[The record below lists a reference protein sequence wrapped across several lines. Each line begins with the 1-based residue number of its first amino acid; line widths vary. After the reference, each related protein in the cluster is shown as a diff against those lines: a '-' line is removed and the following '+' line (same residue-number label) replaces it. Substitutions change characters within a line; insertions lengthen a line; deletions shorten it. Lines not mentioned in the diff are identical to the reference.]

1 MNPAY
6 RPMLATLVDEPFDD
20 KKWVFETKWDG
31 FRLVTEK
38 RGNIV
43 RLWSRNGID
52 VTSRY
57 AVLLPAL
64 QKIEGSCV
72 IDGEI
77 CALDAQGR
85 SRFQLLQNALNKKAK
100 LLYVVFDALFVGDN
114 DIRQKPLLER
124 KELLKAL
131 LPREPL
137 LRYSQHV
144 AEFGKREFA
153 KAQRAHEEG
162 VIAKRAAGLYYSGKR
177 TREWLKFKAVHEQE
191 VVIVGYTEPR
201 RSRKYFGSLV
211 LAVRDK
217 GWLPPYH
224 REAGRYCGTLSR
236 NGIDVTSRYAVL
248 LPALQ
253 KVEGSYV
260 IDGEICAL
268 DAQGRSRFQLL
279 QNTLNKK
286 AKLLYVVFD
295 VPFSGDKDIREKP
308 LLERKRTFESS
319 VAARIRCCASANTSP
334 SLVHG
339 IRQGAAS
346 ARGGPDRQARCGTL
360 LLGQAHA
367 RMAQVQGGA

>member
-1 MNPAY
+1 MNPTY
-6 RPMLATLVDEPFDD
+6 RPMLATLVNEPFDD

-38 RGNIV
+38 RGNTV

-52 VTSRY
+52 ATSRY
-57 AVLLPAL
+57 AVLLPSL

-77 CALDAQGR
+77 CALDAHGR
-85 SRFQLLQNALNKKAK
+85 SRFQLLQNALNKKAT

-124 KELLKAL
+124 KEILKAL
-131 LPREPL
+131 LPRDPL
-137 LRYSQHV
+137 LRYSKHLP
-144 AEFGKREFA
+144 ELGKREFA

-217 GWLPPYH
+217 AKKSWTYAGHVGTGFDQAALKSLYETMQPLRIDKKPFAEKVKDENATTWLTPKLVG
-224 REAGRYCGTLSR
+224 EVKFAEW
-236 NGIDVTSRYAVL
+236 TSESEMRHPVFL
-248 LPALQ
+248 GLRTD
-253 KVEGSYV
+253 KK
-260 IDGEICAL
+260 AL
-268 DAQGRSRFQLL
+268 D
-279 QNTLNKK
+279 
-286 AKLLYVVFD
+286 V
-295 VPFSGDKDIREKP
+295 IRE
-308 LLERKRTFESS
+308 
-319 VAARIRCCASANTSP
+319 
-334 SLVHG
+334 
-339 IRQGAAS
+339 
-346 ARGGPDRQARCGTL
+346 QA
-360 LLGQAHA
+360 
-367 RMAQVQGGA
+367 

>member
-6 RPMLATLVDEPFDD
+6 RPMLATLVDKPFDD

-38 RGNIV
+38 RGSTV

-64 QKIEGSCV
+64 QKIKGSCV

-100 LLYVVFDALFVGDN
+100 LLYVVFDAMFVGGK
-114 DIRQKPLLER
+114 DIRKKPLLER
-124 KELLKAL
+124 KEILKAL
-131 LPREPL
+131 LPRELL
-137 LRYSQHV
+137 LRFSQHV

-153 KAQRAHEEG
+153 RAQRAHEEG
-162 VIAKRAAGLYYSGKR
+162 LIAKRAAGHYYSGKR

-217 GWLPPYH
+217 AKKRWVY
-224 REAGRYCGTLSR
+224 AGHVGT
-236 NGIDVTSRYAVL
+236 GFDQA
-248 LPALQ
+248 ALKSIYETMQRLRTDKKPFDQ
-253 KVEGSYV
+253 KVTYENATTWLIPKLV
-260 IDGEICAL
+260 GEVKFTEWTSESEMRHPAFLGLRTDKKAL
-268 DAQGRSRFQLL
+268 D
-279 QNTLNKK
+279 
-286 AKLLYVVFD
+286 V
-295 VPFSGDKDIREKP
+295 IRE
-308 LLERKRTFESS
+308 
-319 VAARIRCCASANTSP
+319 
-334 SLVHG
+334 
-339 IRQGAAS
+339 
-346 ARGGPDRQARCGTL
+346 QA
-360 LLGQAHA
+360 
-367 RMAQVQGGA
+367 